1 VFFFRLGYLNYMK
14 LNTESMVHKFE
25 PNNWYKIDLLIH
37 WDIQHVSIYVNDEP
51 KAIQPFY
58 NNSKDNVETTNAIAL
73 YGLSPGGNS

>member
-1 VFFFRLGYLNYMK
+1 MK

-25 PNNWYKIDLLIH
+25 TNNWYKIDLLIH
-37 WDIQHVSIYVNDEP
+37 WDIQHVSIYVNDE
-51 KAIQPFY
+51 KNELVSTAIQPFY